1 MTQKI
6 DFGTIESLHM
16 DSSERLHY
24 VQNLP
29 LHHQLMRML
38 HSQTHVIAQKTAPVI
53 FNMQETWWSIRMAIS
68 TYSACNELMNTK
80 GS

>member
-1 MTQKI
+1 
-6 DFGTIESLHM
+6 M

-38 HSQTHVIAQKTAPVI
+38 HSQTHVIAQKIAPVI
-53 FNMQETWWSIRMAIS
+53 FNMQET
-68 TYSACNELMNTK
+68 YSDQTM
-80 GS
+80 